1 MILFCSFSSQV
12 QIYSGTKAGATK
24 FVTSGVDGRVVIWD
38 VKVNLSNSKFW
49 KGLLSMVVFMFT
61 FLRKNL
67 KRVPHG
73 DNLAFQQSKMM

>member
-38 VKVNLSNSKFW
+38 VKVNLSNCKFW
-49 KGLLSMVVFMFT
+49 KPLLGMVASMFGVS
-61 FLRKNL
+61 KKYL
-67 KRVPHG
+67 KRVSHG
-73 DNLAFQQSKMM
+73 VNLAF